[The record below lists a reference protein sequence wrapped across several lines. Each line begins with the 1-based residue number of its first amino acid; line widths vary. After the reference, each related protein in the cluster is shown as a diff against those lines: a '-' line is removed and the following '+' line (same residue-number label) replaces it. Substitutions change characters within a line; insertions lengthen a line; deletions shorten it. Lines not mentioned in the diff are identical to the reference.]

1 MDFPTG
7 FGHAL
12 TIQVPKFE
20 VLCHLRTCDA
30 MCLWCLWYLAAASHR
45 TTCCWTPEI
54 YSNIP
59 YIGWSHWFVL
69 VVYRRFRMSL
79 CGSMLG
85 PESVSRYLWSGRG
98 LRQFEKRIR
107 QHPFAW
113 GTGTRDVFGYGMVY
127 IAKRPDWG
135 ARMPQM
141 WWFNGFPTK
150 PSGLRLVR
158 FKH

>member
-1 MDFPTG
+1 MDFSTG

-12 TIQVPKFE
+12 TLFNSRY
-20 VLCHLRTCDA
+20 CAMRTCDA
-30 MCLWCLWYLAAASHR
+30 MCLGMVPCSGLPQNYMLLNTWNIFKYPVHR
-45 TTCCWTPEI
+45 
-54 YSNIP
+54 
-59 YIGWSHWFVL
+59 WSHWFVL
-69 VVYRRFRMSL
+69 VGYRRFRMYL

-85 PESVSRYLWSGRG
+85 PESVSRYLWFGRG
-98 LRQFEKRIR
+98 LRQFEERIR

-113 GTGTRDVFGYGMVY
+113 GTGTREVFGYGMVY
-127 IAKRPDWG
+127 IAERLSWG